1 MADISPGQYPTTPS
15 LQAVN
20 FKINTPTITSE
31 TNSGKIRRVGYG
43 HSYYSF
49 DVKYPNLTASQ
60 LGEVTGFLATTMGPL
75 FSFEIVLP
83 EISVSKSPLSTSANN
98 TCATNSTVA
107 VGQRYVPLTGLDTST
122 TVLKAGDFFRF
133 NNHSKVYMVTQD
145 LTSNS
150 SGVANL
156 QFSGSC
162 VSSVPVGTKLWV
174 NGVPFTVIVTEP
186 EQTFDA
192 SYGGISTLSV
202 SMREV
207 W

>member
-60 LGEVTGFLATTMGPL
+60 LGEVTGFVATAQGPL

-83 EISVSKSPLSTSANN
+83 ELSVSKASNTSANN
-98 TCATNSTVA
+98 IATSGSITA
-107 VGQRYVPLTGLDTST
+107 GQKYVNLTGLPNNTL
-122 TVLKAGDFFRF
+122 VLKSGDFFRF

-145 LTSNS
+145 VTS
-150 SGVANL
+150 SGSGTANL
-156 QFSGSC
+156 RFSGSA
-162 VSSVPVGTKLWV
+162 VTSVASGTAIWT
-174 NGVPFTVIVTEP
+174 NGVPFTMILTDP
-186 EQTFDA
+186 EQAFDA
-192 SYGGISTLSV
+192 SYGGISTLSL